1 MFKIFNYLLIILFF
15 IGNNQVS
22 ALNSSSYLIT
32 NSAISMLDFDEA
44 YLLLDYSNE
53 NLNEYDL
60 HNQLLTLINLNYL
73 DKANKVSKQILELNK
88 ENQEAWI
95 VRLTFAKINNIKSP
109 FVNYQQISKKLNME
123 FLNFIFFNHN
133 GDIKNKTKI
142 AQSIFE
148 IVVASISENNENKNF
163 KFLLF
168 YLSIMNILN
177 PNFDEGY
184 YYKAK
189 IYELSKNYSKAEFF
203 YNQIDINHN
212 LFMESQINNALN
224 KRKQGFFLEGEKSLK
239 KLIKI
244 YDNNKILLTSLA
256 DLYRLEKKYNKA
268 IEFYTKSIKI
278 NVKSIDIDWRL
289 FYLRGICFERS
300 SNWEMAEKD
309 FINSLKINPDSPEVL
324 NYLAYGWLE
333 RNIKLN
339 EATKMLKQ
347 AYKANPDSYYI
358 ADSLAWAYYKKKE
371 YKKAVNLMEKVI
383 VMAPGEAISLFHLG
397 DIYYAMN
404 RKREASFFWKQA
416 LDLAEP
422 EDLITKELLEKL
434 EMYNAG

>member
-1 MFKIFNYLLIILFF
+1 
-15 IGNNQVS
+15 
-22 ALNSSSYLIT
+22 
-32 NSAISMLDFDEA
+32 
-44 YLLLDYSNE
+44 
-53 NLNEYDL
+53 
-60 HNQLLTLINLNYL
+60 
-73 DKANKVSKQILELNK
+73 
-88 ENQEAWI
+88 
-95 VRLTFAKINNIKSP
+95 
-109 FVNYQQISKKLNME
+109 ME